1 MILQEPQKKGDEAS
15 IIGLYNIRAKNNV
28 IKDGQLASIVPRHSG
43 SGSAGINDT
52 APSFKMQFYL
62 KCM

>member
-1 MILQEPQKKGDEAS
+1 MNHKKKGDEG
-15 IIGLYNIRAKNNV
+15 ITGLYNILAKNNI
-28 IKDGQLASIVPRHSG
+28 IKDGQLASIVSRHSG
-43 SGSAGINDT
+43 PGSAGINDT